1 MLFSLQQLV
10 LQLCFIYS
18 SSFSSMGVLS
28 LLRKKKKKKKKKTVS
43 RKIPSSP
50 LLPSSSPKITA
61 KLNVD
66 LNDWLK
72 DNHMRTKVK

>member
-18 SSFSSMGVLS
+18 SSFFSMGVLS
-28 LLRKKKKKKKKKTVS
+28 LWKKKKKKKKTVS

-50 LLPSSSPKITA
+50 LLRSSSPKITA
-61 KLNVD
+61 RLNVD

-72 DNHMRTKVK
+72 YNHMHTKVK